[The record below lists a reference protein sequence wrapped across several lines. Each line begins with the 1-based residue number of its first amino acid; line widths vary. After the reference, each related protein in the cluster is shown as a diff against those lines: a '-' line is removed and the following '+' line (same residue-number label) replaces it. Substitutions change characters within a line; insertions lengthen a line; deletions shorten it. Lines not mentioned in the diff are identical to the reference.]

1 MKILLVTPAPLRF
14 NNGNR
19 ITAVR
24 WARMLRRLGH
34 RIDVDQEYKGKPC
47 DLMIALHARRSFKSI
62 QRFHEAHPTCPLIV
76 VLTGTDLYRDI
87 HTDANA
93 KHSLEAASRI
103 VVLQRQAFVEL
114 PKRLHPKTRV
124 IYQSANPCK
133 AKPLSSEN
141 GPFKVCVVGHL
152 RPEKDPLRTALAV
165 RELPATSRVQVVHI
179 GRALS
184 DTLKRAALAE
194 TRRNP
199 RYRWIGELPHW
210 KTRRALVRSHL
221 MSLTSVM
228 EGSSNVLCEAIACSV
243 PVVAS
248 RIPGLIG
255 TLGADYPGYF
265 PVGSTRAL
273 TKLLRKVESNG
284 RFYQTLKRRCT
295 RLRPLVEPKH
305 ELAAWKALL
314 DELG

>member
-1 MKILLVTPAPLRF
+1 
-14 NNGNR
+14 
-19 ITAVR
+19 
-24 WARMLRRLGH
+24 MLRRLGH

-62 QRFHEAHPTCPLIV
+62 QRFHEERPGHPLIV

-87 HTDANA
+87 QTDANA
-93 KHSLEAASRI
+93 KRSLETATRI

-124 IYQSANPCK
+124 IYQSTNPCK
-133 AKPLSSEN
+133 AKPLSFEN
-141 GPFKVCVVGHL
+141 GPFKVCVIGHL
-152 RPEKDPLRTALAV
+152 RPEKDPLRTALAA
-165 RELPATSRVQVVHI
+165 RELPASSRVEVIHI

-184 DTLKRAALAE
+184 DSLKRQALAE
-194 TRRNP
+194 TKRNP

-210 KTRRALVRSHL
+210 KTRQALVRSHL

-255 TLGADYPGYF
+255 TLGEDYPGYF

-273 TKLLRKVESNG
+273 TKLLLKAESNG
-284 RFYQTLKRRCT
+284 RFYETLKRRCT
-295 RLRPLVEPKH
+295 CLRPLVDPEREINSWQSLIR
-305 ELAAWKALL
+305 ELS
-314 DELG
+314 

>member
-1 MKILLVTPAPLRF
+1 
-14 NNGNR
+14 
-19 ITAVR
+19 
-24 WARMLRRLGH
+24 MLRRLGH

-47 DLMIALHARRSFKSI
+47 DLMIALHARRSFESI
-62 QRFHEAHPTCPLIV
+62 QRFHEESPTHPLVV

-87 HTDANA
+87 HADANA
-93 KHSLEAASRI
+93 KHSLEAATRI
-103 VVLQRQAFVEL
+103 VVLQRQAFAEL

-133 AKPLSSEN
+133 SKPLSPEN
-141 GPFKVCVVGHL
+141 GPFKVCVIGHL
-152 RPEKDPLRTALAV
+152 RPEKDPFRTALAV
-165 RELPATSRVQVVHI
+165 RQLPASSRVQVIHI

-184 DTLKRAALAE
+184 DSLKREALAE
-194 TRRNP
+194 TRCNP

-210 KTRRALVRSHL
+210 KTRQALVRSHL
-221 MSLTSVM
+221 MSLTSLM

-243 PVVAS
+243 PVIAS
-248 RIPGLIG
+248 KIPGLIG

-265 PVGSTRAL
+265 PVGKTRAL

-284 RFYQTLKRRCT
+284 RFYETLKRRCA

-314 DELG
+314 SELR